1 MVNKEIIWD
10 ALNFSSLI
18 LGLGDKCVIT
28 FEDEKY
34 FPTIDVSASTTNDK
48 VIHLNKNWL
57 ELCDNR
63 LSLYSVI
70 FHESRHVYQIEC
82 INNNNE
88 EDNTTLVLWKKELEV
103 YIEPGKHQYLK
114 QHIEIDAIAYT
125 YFLMEKMF
133 GVKTV
138 IPDLIKNEVLIRYEE
153 IKKKLSSKID
163 SLFKQKQ

>member
-34 FPTIDVSASTTNDK
+34 FPTSDVSASTTNDK

-57 ELCDNR
+57 ELCDDR

-70 FHESRHVYQIEC
+70 FHESRHVYQMEC

-88 EDNTTLVLWKKELEV
+88 EDNTNNIINNT
-103 YIEPGKHQYLK
+103 IR
-114 QHIEIDAIAYT
+114 
-125 YFLMEKMF
+125 
-133 GVKTV
+133 KTFF
-138 IPDLIKNEVLIRYEE
+138 IIFFR
-153 IKKKLSSKID
+153 
-163 SLFKQKQ
+163 